1 MPEIDDNTKVAIPLR
16 NLVALGAGIVMA
28 TTAYVTLDTR
38 ITTVEHSQEI
48 QDMNIQENSAFVR
61 EWPLGM
67 RGALPDDLIQNAKIM
82 ALEERNVEIH
92 ELRRQLNKLEVE
104 IGKLDAQMT
113 VEQNNKE
120 QSCQTQSKLYRVQS
134 HTSVSAVSVTK

>member
-82 ALEERNVEIH
+82 ALEELNVEIH
-92 ELRRQLNKLEVE
+92 EFPSHDRVGLNA
-104 IGKLDAQMT
+104 I
-113 VEQNNKE
+113 
-120 QSCQTQSKLYRVQS
+120 
-134 HTSVSAVSVTK
+134 